1 MITKQVVNI
10 VVDLLGVDEEQVTP
24 DAMLIEDLNADSLD
38 AVELAMQLEEYFD
51 IKVEDT
57 EIESMKTVIDIVGTI
72 KRYRP
77 ELEV

>member
-77 ELEV
+77 DLEV

>member
-1 MITKQVVNI
+1 MITKQVVDI

-77 ELEV
+77 DLEV

>member
-1 MITKQVVNI
+1 MITKQVVDI

>member
-24 DAMLIEDLNADSLD
+24 DAMLIEDLNADSLA

-77 ELEV
+77 DLEV

>member
-1 MITKQVVNI
+1 MTKQVVNI

-77 ELEV
+77 DLEV

>member
-1 MITKQVVNI
+1 MITKQVVDI

-72 KRYRP
+72 KRDRP